1 MEGAIVV
8 GAVSIFADGC
18 LEKLAIG
25 LVLIGGVWI
34 EISRVDTITFVK
46 FAFSEVIKM
55 QVVNTFEA
63 FFHFIGQSVNLA
75 ESASVPITFVKAS
88 DAFLLVGTQSV
99 SMMALL
105 TKRLVLG
112 IGMDTEINSIVLL
125 ANSVY
130 KLKEI
135 VAFETVLVICAFRAS
150 VHTGMA
156 LKLCGVPVIAVDAV
170 RA

>member
-63 FFHFIGQSVNLA
+63 FNHFIGQSVNLA
-75 ESASVPITFVKAS
+75 ESASVPIAFVKAS
-88 DAFLLVGTQSV
+88 DAFLLVRT
-99 SMMALL
+99 
-105 TKRLVLG
+105 
-112 IGMDTEINSIVLL
+112 
-125 ANSVY
+125 
-130 KLKEI
+130 
-135 VAFETVLVICAFRAS
+135 
-150 VHTGMA
+150 
-156 LKLCGVPVIAVDAV
+156 
-170 RA
+170 